1 MKIKFNVLAT
11 AAALALASVTASA
24 AINVSSTPDLL
35 LIAYDVNTGATYTRD
50 LGVSL
55 SALNSS
61 TTFSAPAGSI
71 FSTQFA
77 AVAPSAIQWNVVAL
91 DNTFQHVNF
100 YLTGD
105 ITQQQGLSSTD
116 VIPEGG
122 ALVAQNGGLTQLDN
136 PTLGFAKANGE
147 YTGSPVASDQSN
159 AFTLANNFSF
169 GFTTSGNGVGSSQNF
184 LKVATDGTASQ
195 LYTNSSLSAFDNNAK
210 GGYFTLLDA
219 QGDLKWT
226 TADVA
231 AVPLPAAA
239 LLFGPGLL
247 AMFGL
252 GRRRNKNLA

>member
-1 MKIKFNVLAT
+1 MKIKFNILAT

-35 LIAYDVNTGATYTRD
+35 LIAYDVNSGATYTRD

-55 SALNSS
+55 SALNAT

-77 AVAPSAIQWNVVAL
+77 AVAPSLIQWNVVAL
-91 DNTFQHVNF
+91 DNTSGHQNF

-105 ITQQQGLSSTD
+105 ITQQQGLSVTD
-116 VIPEGG
+116 VVPSAGS
-122 ALVAQNGGLTQLDN
+122 LVAQNGGLTQLDN
-136 PTLGFAKANGE
+136 PTLGFAKAHGE
-147 YTGSPVASDQSN
+147 YTGSVVASDQSN

-169 GFTTSGNGVGSSQNF
+169 GFPVSGNGVGSSQNL

-195 LYTNSSLSAFDNNAK
+195 LFTNATLSAFNNNAP

-219 QGDLKWT
+219 SGDLKWT
-226 TADVA
+226 TAGVA
-231 AVPLPAAA
+231 AVPLPGAV
-239 LLFGPGLL
+239 LLFAPALM

-252 GRRRNKNLA
+252 GRRNKKLA